1 MPDTKQERIAKLSS
15 RFEKTDA
22 VSQKKVTKRDRH
34 SLYLDKELVAETDR
48 VYKEVNH
55 QLYPAE
61 ISKSQFLE
69 ALLQYGLDHIEE
81 VKQLIDLE
89 EES

>member
-1 MPDTKQERIAKLSS
+1 MTDTKQERISKLSS
-15 RFEKTDA
+15 RFQKTEAVPEK
-22 VSQKKVTKRDRH
+22 KPKKRDRH
-34 SLYLDKELVAETDR
+34 SLYLDTTLVEEADR
-48 VYKEVNH
+48 AYKEVNH

-81 VKQLIDLE
+81 VKQLIDIE

>member
-1 MPDTKQERIAKLSS
+1 MTNTKQERISKLSS
-15 RFEKTDA
+15 RFQKTEA
-22 VSQKKVTKRDRH
+22 TSPRKPKKRDRH
-34 SLYLDKELVAETDR
+34 SLYLDTELVTEADR

-69 ALLQYGLDHIEE
+69 ALLQYGLEHIED
-81 VKQLIDLE
+81 VKQLIDIE